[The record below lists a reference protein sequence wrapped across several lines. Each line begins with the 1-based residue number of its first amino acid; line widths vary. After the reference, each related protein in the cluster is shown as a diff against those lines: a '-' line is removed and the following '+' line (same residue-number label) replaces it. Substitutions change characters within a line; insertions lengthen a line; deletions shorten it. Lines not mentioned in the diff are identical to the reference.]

1 MEKKNRSMRSFFFF
15 LRIGYWCLFFEG
27 IRVIIFSFVCEARD
41 NGFEEIRELCEAFIL
56 SEGGIKASHTKEKI
70 ITLISSKKR

>member
-15 LRIGYWCLFFEG
+15 LRIGYWYLFFEG

-41 NGFEEIRELCEAFIL
+41 NGFEEIRELCEAFIPPSL
-56 SEGGIKASHTKEKI
+56 RIMASLRIPNLGK
-70 ITLISSKKR
+70 